1 MRLLF
6 DFDPD
11 RCSACGACA
20 IACMDQ
26 NDVETEAGQQPYR
39 KVYQYESRAGE
50 LVSISIACLHCPD
63 APCVA
68 ACPAGVLYKD
78 PATGLTCYDNTN
90 CIGCH
95 SCSMA
100 CPYGAPVLNPATRK
114 MSKCDACADRLD
126 HGLQP
131 ICVES
136 CPQRAIEFGP
146 IDGLRKKYGDRATIA
161 PLPDANLTK
170 PSLVIRPPKGLEA

>member
-1 MRLLF
+1 MRLLL

-78 PATGLTCYDNTN
+78 PETGLTCYDNTN

-100 CPYGAPVLNPATRK
+100 CPYGAPSFRPVQHCPPREKMEKCHGCAARVEAGLLPA
-114 MSKCDACADRLD
+114 CVHACPTGALTLRWAEDGEVSSLARLY
-126 HGLQP
+126 Q
-131 ICVES
+131 S
-136 CPQRAIEFGP
+136 WSA
-146 IDGLRKKYGDRATIA
+146 
-161 PLPDANLTK
+161 LT
-170 PSLVIRPPKGLEA
+170 SG

>member
-78 PATGLTCYDNTN
+78 PETGLTCYDNTN

-100 CPYGAPVLNPATRK
+100 CPYGAISLESIGLPSATSETMAQKSMRSVAVRCDLCKDWMKREGKSVPA
-114 MSKCDACADRLD
+114 
-126 HGLQP
+126 
-131 ICVES
+131 CVEA
-136 CPQRAIEFGP
+136 CPVHARSVVQIG
-146 IDGLRKKYGDRATIA
+146 
-161 PLPDANLTK
+161 
-170 PSLVIRPPKGLEA
+170 